1 MQINAVHRK
10 PRRKTMNKEIQQSV
24 QSSDII
30 EKSILSASLN
40 QNAWANLSQSLDLF
54 FKSLKLGRVRGV
66 VDIIIDT
73 PDHRHRDDSEYIQLI
88 RELIQHDLL
97 ITISGFKTVENGPL
111 GMIDPDLF
119 QYAEDGLSEFCGFI
133 GVQPVLHIGRIDEPE
148 IVDFY
153 NEVAQR
159 ADVKILD
166 LPMAKVVPDASQ
178 EQTGRLGNIFTM
190 EKSPTYTA
198 DLINAQIHEKR
209 LALNWCDRCS
219 GAFSPF
225 S

>member
-1 MQINAVHRK
+1 
-10 PRRKTMNKEIQQSV
+10 MNKETHQSE

-30 EKSILSASLN
+30 EKSILSISLN
-40 QNAWANLSQSLDLF
+40 QNTWAALSQSQDLF
-54 FKSLKLGRVRGV
+54 CKSLKLGRVRGV

-73 PDHRHRDDSEYIQLI
+73 QAHTQKDDSEYIQLI
-88 RELIQHDLL
+88 RELIQNDILV
-97 ITISGFKTVENGPL
+97 TISGSKTVESGLL
-111 GMIDPDLF
+111 GMMDQDLF
-119 QYAEDGLSEFCGFI
+119 QHAEEGLSEFCGFI
-133 GVQPVLHIGRIDEPE
+133 GVQPVLDTGRIDESE
-148 IVDFY
+148 IVNFY

-159 ADVKILD
+159 ADLKTED
-166 LPMAKVVPDASQ
+166 LPVAQVVPEASQ
-178 EQTGRLGNIFTM
+178 DHPGRLGNIFTM
-190 EKSPTYTA
+190 EKSPEDTA

>member
-1 MQINAVHRK
+1 MQINPVHRK
-10 PRRKTMNKEIQQSV
+10 PRRKTMDKETQQP
-24 QSSDII
+24 DII
-30 EKSILSASLN
+30 EKSLFSIILN
-40 QNAWANLSQSLDLF
+40 QDSWAALAQSQDLF

-73 PDHRHRDDSEYIQLI
+73 PEHAHRDDSNYIQLI
-88 RELIQHDLL
+88 RELIQHDILV
-97 ITISGFKTVENGPL
+97 TISGCKTAESELL
-111 GMIDPDLF
+111 GMIDPELF
-119 QYAEDGLSEFCGFI
+119 QHAEEGLSEFCGFI
-133 GVQPVLHIGRIDEPE
+133 GVQPILHIDRIDEPQ

-159 ADVKILD
+159 ADVKVLD
-166 LPMAKVVPDASQ
+166 LPLAKVAPEAYQDQA
-178 EQTGRLGNIFTM
+178 GRLGNIFTM
-190 EKSPTYTA
+190 EESPEYTA
-198 DLINAQIHEKR
+198 DLINAQIHQKR